1 MLTLAG
7 SSSVQWAKRIEA
19 ALQGSAEEGVSL
31 KEQTHNSCQL
41 ALVCEL
47 ILSKVSHPAALP
59 CWYRLS
65 FHRWGNCEAEGS
77 GSLPSTL
84 LFVSG

>member
-31 KEQTHNSCQL
+31 KEQTH
-41 ALVCEL
+41 
-47 ILSKVSHPAALP
+47 
-59 CWYRLS
+59 
-65 FHRWGNCEAEGS
+65 
-77 GSLPSTL
+77 STVD
-84 LFVSG
+84 F